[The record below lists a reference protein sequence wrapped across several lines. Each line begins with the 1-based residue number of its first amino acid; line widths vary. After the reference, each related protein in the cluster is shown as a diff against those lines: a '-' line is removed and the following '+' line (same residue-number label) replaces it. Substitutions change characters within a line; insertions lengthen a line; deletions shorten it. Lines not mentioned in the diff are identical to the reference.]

1 MKKTYVIGGAAVL
14 TAALLAGCN
23 SNGDDGAVPAAG
35 PTTTTL
41 TITPSL
47 GKINKARVVLR
58 NPKTGA
64 AVGTPETDVIGSGGS
79 IKIKNIPLN
88 QAGPLIVEVQ
98 GVDGAQGATYFDE
111 SANADV
117 NFPASKKIRAV
128 IPALTP
134 NANIGVTI
142 LTELATQAAL
152 KKASNDLTKITAD
165 IATEANKIIRDNL
178 AKELGA
184 NSLLTAPTLIGKD
197 TVVKNSIKLRN
208 AANDYALKLAALAKL
223 GTGASPM
230 LDALE
235 KLAHDISDDKLD
247 GKNGVN
253 PVSFNF
259 NGNADLFAALNAY
272 LAAYANAVQINGIY
286 TNAVLNAFS
295 FTNGGSLVINVN
307 TGGGGGAGSGQAC
320 MANIAY
326 TGLPVIGNL
335 TYKVCYNN
343 FPQNA
348 VCGSG
353 NAVLA
358 GMAQSVQVPGAQGGG
373 TVTVNYTFSS
383 VASCAT
389 SGANITVNYQ

>member
-178 AKELGA
+178 A
-184 NSLLTAPTLIGKD
+184 
-197 TVVKNSIKLRN
+197 
-208 AANDYALKLAALAKL
+208 
-223 GTGASPM
+223 
-230 LDALE
+230 
-235 KLAHDISDDKLD
+235 
-247 GKNGVN
+247 
-253 PVSFNF
+253 
-259 NGNADLFAALNAY
+259 
-272 LAAYANAVQINGIY
+272 
-286 TNAVLNAFS
+286 
-295 FTNGGSLVINVN
+295 
-307 TGGGGGAGSGQAC
+307 
-320 MANIAY
+320 
-326 TGLPVIGNL
+326 
-335 TYKVCYNN
+335 
-343 FPQNA
+343 
-348 VCGSG
+348 
-353 NAVLA
+353 
-358 GMAQSVQVPGAQGGG
+358 
-373 TVTVNYTFSS
+373 
-383 VASCAT
+383 
-389 SGANITVNYQ
+389 